1 MPLKHATAGK
11 VAFGLLVLFAATAVF
26 SQTTTN
32 KIFAARAEKEF
43 RRTQKLFASDANNPT
58 NGWQFAR
65 ACFDFADFS
74 TNKTQRADIARQ
86 GIAAAQ
92 SGLAREPQSAP
103 AHYYLAMDY
112 GQLAEAEEPSI
123 TDYKLIREIEREF
136 KIAAGL
142 DGHFD
147 FAGPSRN
154 LGLLYRDAPGWPVS
168 IGSKRKAREFLEE
181 AAALAPDYPENQL
194 NLAESL
200 LKWRSRDDAEKVLVK
215 LDALW
220 PMAQTN
226 LTGEFWEQSWSDWT
240 SRRVA
245 AQAEFQK
252 NYKRAP

>member
-123 TDYKLIREIEREF
+123 TAYKLIREIEREF

-168 IGSKRKAREFLEE
+168 IGSKRKAREFLE
-181 AAALAPDYPENQL
+181 
-194 NLAESL
+194 
-200 LKWRSRDDAEKVLVK
+200 
-215 LDALW
+215 
-220 PMAQTN
+220 
-226 LTGEFWEQSWSDWT
+226 
-240 SRRVA
+240 
-245 AQAEFQK
+245 
-252 NYKRAP
+252 